1 MRIHKDLKMAE
12 VIHMNHH
19 LLPVLNRFDIF
30 LGFGERTVE
39 AVCKDHKINLD
50 FFLEIVN
57 TFHDPSYF
65 PLRHLQTFKASM
77 LIDYLQK
84 THSYYLDVKIPEIGQ
99 YITEIVQTSGF
110 EESHRKLVKN
120 FFDQYQHEL
129 TNHITKEEQG
139 VYPYVLRLEKALE
152 STPSSFE
159 IIEDLKKYSITEYEE
174 DHDDVESKL
183 FDLKNILIKYL
194 PPVSNYKLL
203 NLILHEIFEL
213 ESDLNNHGHIEDLI
227 LVPIVENMEK
237 ELHSRYAD
245 HGTRI

>member
-1 MRIHKDLKMAE
+1 MHIHKDLKMAE

-39 AVCKDHKINLD
+39 EVCRDHQLNLH

-57 TFHDPSYF
+57 TFHDSSYF
-65 PLRHLQTFKASM
+65 PLGHLQSFKASM
-77 LIDYLQK
+77 LIEYLQK
-84 THSYYLDVKIPEIGQ
+84 THAYYLDIKIPEIGKN
-99 YITEIVQTSGF
+99 IHEIAQTSHL
-110 EESHRKLVKN
+110 EPIQKKLVLD
-120 FFDQYQHEL
+120 FFDQYQNEL
-129 TNHITKEEQG
+129 ANHINKEEQG
-139 VYPYVLRLEKALE
+139 VYPYVLRLENALH
-152 STPSSFE
+152 SKQTPVE
-159 IIEDLKKYSITEYEE
+159 VLKDLQNYSIAEYEE

-213 ESDLNNHGHIEDLI
+213 ERDLNNHGHIEDLI

-237 ELHSRYAD
+237 ELRDRYLKSCND
-245 HGTRI
+245 V